1 MSFKDTHEV
10 KSDLILVKL
19 VKMQSSVEGSP
30 KSGILEKMSSMTV
43 IAQKELEL
51 AKYELDEKQLL
62 LEELATTT
70 NQKIKEAARTNR
82 ELKTKVEFLQELS
95 SNLDEENKK
104 LQLANVELET
114 QKIHYKKIKA
124 KLKSDLE
131 NLIIR
136 EKELEIQRTR
146 LSYEVEEKSKKLSQ
160 ATKMATVGQLS
171 SALAHD
177 LRNPL
182 TVIKSTIELIKLENK
197 NLDEKTCQ
205 KISRIENAV
214 KKIVYQINDVLD
226 FVRESDLHLK
236 RISLSSVIE
245 SAVSNVNMPSTI
257 RIKKEF
263 RDAIINCDARKL
275 EAVFTNLITN
285 SIQAIKDNGEIRIK
299 IFDDG
304 ENVLIKVSDSGPRIS
319 KDTMDKMFEPLFTTR
334 EIGTGLGLSIC
345 KTIVEQ
351 HGGIIEVSS
360 PPTVFTLTLPKNLRG
375 YYKAAD
381 TSKN

>member
-1 MSFKDTHEV
+1 VSIKNTHEV

-19 VKMQSSVEGSP
+19 VKMQSSAEETP
-30 KSGILEKMSSMTV
+30 TSGILEKMSSMTV

-51 AKYELDEKQLL
+51 AKYELDEKELL
-62 LEELATTT
+62 LEELAETT
-70 NQKIKEAARTNR
+70 NQKIKEAAKTNR

-95 SNLDEENKK
+95 SNLDGENKK
-104 LQLANVELET
+104 LQIANAELET

-124 KLKSDLE
+124 KLRLDLE
-131 NLIIR
+131 NLIVR
-136 EKELEIQRTR
+136 EKELEIQRTQ
-146 LSYEVEEKSKKLSQ
+146 LSYEVQEKSKKLAQ

-182 TVIKSTIELIKLENK
+182 TVIKSTIELIRLENK
-197 NLDEKTCQ
+197 NLDEKTSR
-205 KISRIENAV
+205 KFSRIDNAV

-226 FVRESDLHLK
+226 FVRESELHLK
-236 RISLSSVIE
+236 RVTISSVIE
-245 SAVSNVNMPSTI
+245 SAVLNVNTPSTV

-263 RDAIINCDARKL
+263 RDVIINCDARKL

-285 SIQAIKDNGEIRIK
+285 AIQAIEDNGEIRIK
-299 IFDDG
+299 VFDDG
-304 ENVLIKVSDSGPRIS
+304 ENALVKVSDTGPGIS
-319 KDTMDKMFEPLFTTR
+319 KNTMDKMFEPLFTTR

-351 HGGIIEVSS
+351 HGGTIQVSS
-360 PPTVFTLTLPKNLRG
+360 PPTVFTLSLPKNLRG
-375 YYKAAD
+375 YYKVSD
-381 TSKN
+381 TPAN

>member
-1 MSFKDTHEV
+1 MSIKDTHEV
-10 KSDLILVKL
+10 KSDLILIKP
-19 VKMQSSVEGSP
+19 VKMQSSVEGST

-70 NQKIKEAARTNR
+70 NQKIKEAANTNR

-95 SNLDEENKK
+95 SNLDDENKK

-160 ATKMATVGQLS
+160 ASKMATIGQLS

-197 NLDEKTCQ
+197 NLDEKTYQ

-245 SAVSNVNMPSTI
+245 SAVSNVNMLSTI

-263 RDAIINCDARKL
+263 RDVIINCDARKL

-375 YYKAAD
+375 YYKAAG